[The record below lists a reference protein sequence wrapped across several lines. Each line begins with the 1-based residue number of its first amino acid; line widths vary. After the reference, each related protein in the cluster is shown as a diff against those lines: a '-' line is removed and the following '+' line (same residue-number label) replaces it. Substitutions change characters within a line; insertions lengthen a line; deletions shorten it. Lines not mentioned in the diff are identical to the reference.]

1 MAQTQTTFTLTVE
14 HDDAHDGD
22 TIGSAVD
29 TLLETALST
38 PGILDELGNPEIGQT
53 GLELH
58 ELLRQPDTD
67 DATYILR
74 EVYKHMGLPIPAFLE
89 VAS

>member
-1 MAQTQTTFTLTVE
+1 MAQASFTFTLKVDF
-14 HDDAHDGD
+14 DDAHDGD
-22 TIGSAVD
+22 AIGNAVD

-38 PGILDELGNPEIGQT
+38 PGILDDLGNPEIGQT

-67 DATYILR
+67 DATYVLR
-74 EVYKHMGLPIPAFLE
+74 QVYMLMGLPIPTFLE
-89 VAS
+89 VE